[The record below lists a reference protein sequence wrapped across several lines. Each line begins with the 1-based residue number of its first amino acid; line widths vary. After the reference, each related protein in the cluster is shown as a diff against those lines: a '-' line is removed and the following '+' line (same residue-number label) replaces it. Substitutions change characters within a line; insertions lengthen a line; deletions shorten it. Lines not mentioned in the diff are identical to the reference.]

1 MERCVRIG
9 IPVLGRVNLAA
20 LSALTALTALSA
32 LSACKP
38 RSPTADEL
46 KAQLIAHPDILFA
59 VIKAHPVEFF
69 QVVQSAADQ
78 LKNSASAQAQRDSL
92 MVEQDLADPK
102 HPALTPGRATQGNAA
117 APIVIVE
124 YSDFQCPYCKRS
136 IGYLQTLF
144 QHYGDRMRLVLKE
157 APLEMH
163 PQAMLSAQYFEAV
176 LRQDPAKAW
185 RFHDMLFDDQARL
198 GKEGKSFLDYA
209 AKQVGADLARVQR
222 DAEGPEVKAV
232 IAADLAEF
240 QGFGFGGTPGFIV
253 NGVRIDGS
261 QPPEVMAAVIERTL
275 KR

>member
-1 MERCVRIG
+1 MRIR
-9 IPVLGRVNLAA
+9 IPGLSRIYSSVLSVSPVFSVLLL
-20 LSALTALTALSA
+20 LSG
-32 LSACKP
+32 CKP
-38 RSPTADEL
+38 HSPTPEEL

-78 LKNSASAQAQRDSL
+78 LKNSSAAQAQRDSL
-92 MVEQDLADPK
+92 QVEQDLADPK
-102 HPALTPGRATQGNAA
+102 HPAITPGRATQGNAN
-117 APIVIVE
+117 APITIVE

-144 QHYGDRMRLVLKE
+144 AHYGDRMHLVLKQ

-163 PQAMLSAQYFEAV
+163 PQAMISAQYFEAV

-185 RFHDMLFDDQARL
+185 RFHDILFDDQARL
-198 GKEGKSFLDYA
+198 GKDGKAFLDFA
-209 AKQVGADLARVQR
+209 AQQVGADLARVQR
-222 DAEGPEVKAV
+222 DAAGPEVKAV

-240 QGFGFGGTPGFIV
+240 QSLGFGGTPGFVV

-261 QPPEVMAAVIERTL
+261 QPPEVMGAVIERTL
-275 KR
+275 RK